1 MVTIITIISTAR
13 LLRRGLWQLLGQFP
27 VREFCIIPPRVIVR
41 HRLPGLGQFIGQC
54 AARKPCIVPLQ
65 IRGLL
70 RQLVTQLHLVA
81 VMVVVP
87 EVGTVAT
94 TAVDVF
100 RL

>member
-1 MVTIITIISTAR
+1 MVTTIISTAR

-41 HRLPGLGQFIGQC
+41 HRLPGPRQLIVQC
-54 AARKPCIVPLQ
+54 TARVPCIVPLQ

-81 VMVVVP
+81 VMVAVP
-87 EVGTVAT
+87 VVGTVAT